1 MLQNGGGPNCEN
13 FADIICDWC
22 IICAWWRYAQMRQF
36 LPPKGS
42 EMAGQS
48 MELTLACVHTA
59 TGSRKAKW

>member
-1 MLQNGGGPNCEN
+1 MEGVQIVKTFRTSFVTGASVL
-13 FADIICDWC
+13 
-22 IICAWWRYAQMRQF
+22 AWWRYAQMRQF